1 MQSQREEEAMKSYDV
16 QEIELEVPAERAFA
30 LLADP
35 AQLPRWT
42 DAFERADRGGATL
55 RTPMGVVSVG
65 LEVQAF
71 PDRGVIDWR
80 LSFPDGATGWAH
92 SRLVPLSERRCVYT
106 FVLHAPPVALE
117 AVEGALEV
125 QRATLARELRR
136 LKGILE
142 RP

>member
-1 MQSQREEEAMKSYDV
+1 MKTYDV
-16 QEIELEVPAERAFA
+16 QEIEIAVAAETAFA

-35 AQLPRWT
+35 TQLPRWT
-42 DAFERADRGGATL
+42 DAFESAGPASATL
-55 RTPMGVVSVG
+55 RTPQGVVRIG
-65 LEVQAF
+65 LEVRAFRDQGVVDWKMAF
-71 PDRGVIDWR
+71 PDG
-80 LSFPDGATGWAH
+80 GTGWAH

-117 AVEGALEV
+117 AVEGALDA
-125 QRATLARELRR
+125 QRVTLARELRR